1 LRDNWATLGA
11 MANASLTQLWTYL
24 RPHKAKLFLGIF
36 TLLVTNALGVLIP
49 WLLKVA
55 IDDLGKNLQYQGILY
70 YTGLILALATIMG
83 LIRVWSRVLIFSI
96 GRLVEFDLK
105 GQIFAHLLRM
115 APSYFAKNPVGDL
128 INRATSD
135 VDSVRRLLGFAIL
148 SIINTFFAYLLTLPV
163 MLGLDV
169 SLTLSSL
176 AVYPLMFGSVWL
188 FADRLRNEQIAVQ
201 QGLDQVSSLIQEDL
215 NGISLIKVYAQEEN
229 ERQAFD
235 RKNDQL
241 MDANLRLALSRNIVF
256 PLLGALASASLLVLL
271 WFGGPRLADGTLSV
285 GAFAALAIYIERLVF
300 PTALLGFTI
309 TTYQRGQVSIDRIE
323 KILAVPPTIQDAP
336 DAKVLGAVAGE
347 LRVED
352 LTYYF
357 PGSERPV
364 LDHLNFTIQAGETVA
379 IVGPIGSGKS
389 TLANALLRLLEISP
403 EQIFLDGLDITDLR
417 LVDLRSAIAYVP
429 QDSFLFSATVE
440 ENIRYGR
447 PDATDAEVSAAAR
460 RARIAEEIA
469 IFPKG
474 YQTLVG
480 ERGITLSGGQRQRVA
495 LARAF
500 LVQAPVLVLDDA
512 LSSVDN
518 QTAEEIL
525 KELAQE
531 DRTTLLITHRLSAAA
546 AADRVLVMD
555 RGHIAE
561 SGSHSELLRQ
571 GGIYARLW
579 DQYQLEQA
587 VR

>member
-1 LRDNWATLGA
+1 

-36 TLLVTNALGVLIP
+36 TLLVTNGLGVLIP

-115 APSYFAKNPVGDL
+115 APSYFATNPVGDL

-163 MLGLDV
+163 MLSLDV

-176 AVYPLMFGSVWL
+176 AVYPLMFGAVWL

-229 ERQAFD
+229 ERQAFN

-241 MDANLRLALSRNIVF
+241 MEANLRLALSRNIVF

-336 DAKVLGAVAGE
+336 DAKVLGAVAGD
-347 LRVED
+347 LHVQD

-379 IVGPIGSGKS
+379 IVGSIGSGKS

-417 LVDLRSAIAYVP
+417 LVELRSAIAYVP

-447 PDATDAEVSAAAR
+447 PDASDAEVSVAAR

-546 AADRVLVMD
+546 AANRVLVMD
-555 RGHIAE
+555 RGQIAE

>member
-1 LRDNWATLGA
+1 
-11 MANASLTQLWTYL
+11 M
-24 RPHKAKLFLGIF
+24 
-36 TLLVTNALGVLIP
+36 
-49 WLLKVA
+49 
-55 IDDLGKNLQYQGILY
+55 
-70 YTGLILALATIMG
+70 
-83 LIRVWSRVLIFSI
+83 
-96 GRLVEFDLK
+96 E
-105 GQIFAHLLRM
+105 
-115 APSYFAKNPVGDL
+115 
-128 INRATSD
+128 
-135 VDSVRRLLGFAIL
+135 
-148 SIINTFFAYLLTLPV
+148 
-163 MLGLDV
+163 
-169 SLTLSSL
+169 
-176 AVYPLMFGSVWL
+176 
-188 FADRLRNEQIAVQ
+188 
-201 QGLDQVSSLIQEDL
+201 
-215 NGISLIKVYAQEEN
+215 
-229 ERQAFD
+229 
-235 RKNDQL
+235 
-241 MDANLRLALSRNIVF
+241 ANLRLALSRNIVF

-336 DAKVLGAVAGE
+336 DAKVLGAVAGD
-347 LRVED
+347 LHVQD

-379 IVGPIGSGKS
+379 IVGSIGSGKS

-417 LVDLRSAIAYVP
+417 LVELRSAIAYVP

-447 PDATDAEVSAAAR
+447 PDASDAEVSVAAR

-546 AADRVLVMD
+546 AANRVLVMD
-555 RGHIAE
+555 RGQIAE

>member
-1 LRDNWATLGA
+1 
-11 MANASLTQLWTYL
+11 MANASLAQLWTYL

-36 TLLVTNALGVLIP
+36 TLLITNALGVLIP

-70 YTGLILALATIMG
+70 YTGLILGLATVMAF
-83 LIRVWSRVLIFSI
+83 IRVWSRVLIFSI

-169 SLTLSSL
+169 PLTLASL

-241 MDANLRLALSRNIVF
+241 MEANLRLALSRNIVF

-271 WFGGPRLADGTLSV
+271 WFGGPRLADGTLSI

-336 DAKVLGAVAGE
+336 DAKVLGAVEGE
-347 LRVED
+347 LEVRN

-364 LDHLNFTIQAGETVA
+364 LDHLNFTIRAGETVA
-379 IVGPIGSGKS
+379 MVGPIGSGKS
-389 TLANALLRLLEISP
+389 TLANALLRLLEINP

-447 PDATDAEVSAAAR
+447 PNATDAEVSAAAH

-518 QTAEEIL
+518 QTAEEVL
-525 KELAQE
+525 KELARE
-531 DRTTLLITHRLSAAA
+531 SRTTLLITHRLSAAA
-546 AADRVLVMD
+546 SADRILVMD
-555 RGHIAE
+555 RGQIAE
-561 SGSHSELLRQ
+561 SGSHSELIRQ
-571 GGIYARLW
+571 SGIYARLW
-579 DQYQLEQA
+579 NQYQLEQA
-587 VR
+587 VK

>member
-1 LRDNWATLGA
+1 

-36 TLLVTNALGVLIP
+36 TLLVTNGLGVLIP

-70 YTGLILALATIMG
+70 YTGLILALATVMG

-169 SLTLSSL
+169 PLTLSSL

-215 NGISLIKVYAQEEN
+215 NGISLIKVYAQEDN

-241 MDANLRLALSRNIVF
+241 MEANLRLALSRNIVF

-336 DAKVLGAVAGE
+336 DAKVLGAVEGE
-347 LRVED
+347 LQVRN

-364 LDHLNFTIQAGETVA
+364 LDHLNFTIRAGETVA
-379 IVGPIGSGKS
+379 MVGPIGSGKS

-447 PDATDAEVSAAAR
+447 PNATDAEVSAAAH

>member
-1 LRDNWATLGA
+1 

-36 TLLVTNALGVLIP
+36 TLLVTNGLGVLIP

-70 YTGLILALATIMG
+70 YTGLILALATVMG

-241 MDANLRLALSRNIVF
+241 MEANLRLALSRNIVF

-336 DAKVLGAVAGE
+336 DAKVLGAVEGE
-347 LRVED
+347 LRVEG

-364 LDHLNFTIQAGETVA
+364 LDHLDFTIQAGETVA

-447 PDATDAEVSAAAR
+447 PNATDAEVSAAAR

-525 KELAQE
+525 RELAHE